1 MARRGKS
8 FECAMSKAAV
18 NSEERCKMN
27 KLSSLFYRRL
37 CLRFVLYPA
46 ALVLCGMLAFT
57 PANADSLWN
66 DHASRSLVGD
76 KRAVAV
82 GDILNI
88 VVQEN
93 NSASKDNKTKT
104 SKQTAVDASI
114 SSFLY
119 SPAASS
125 LLTKKGQLPALK
137 FDAKNSFDG
146 GGSINNSEK
155 ILARI
160 SVQVVDVLPN
170 RNLVVE
176 GKR

>member
-1 MARRGKS
+1 
-8 FECAMSKAAV
+8 
-18 NSEERCKMN
+18 MN
-27 KLSSLFYRRL
+27 KLCSLSFKRL
-37 CLRFVLYPA
+37 SLRSLLYPA
-46 ALVLCGMLAFT
+46 ALVLCGMLAT
-57 PANADSLWN
+57 NLANADSLWN

-125 LLTKKGQLPALK
+125 FLTKKGSLP
-137 FDAKNSFDG
+137 D
-146 GGSINNSEK
+146 
-155 ILARI
+155 
-160 SVQVVDVLPN
+160 Q
-170 RNLVVE
+170 
-176 GKR
+176 